1 MLPSHDAPVQEW
13 LETGLAA
20 LSAKGERTDLRGM
33 SFAEAE
39 AKALAYLTGEGA
51 QQVDREA
58 QRQAA
63 RP

>member
-1 MLPSHDAPVQEW
+1 MLPDHDAPVQEW
-13 LETGLAA
+13 LESGLAVI
-20 LSAKGERTDLRGM
+20 SPKGERTDLRGV

-39 AKALAYLTGEGA
+39 AKALVYLTGEGA